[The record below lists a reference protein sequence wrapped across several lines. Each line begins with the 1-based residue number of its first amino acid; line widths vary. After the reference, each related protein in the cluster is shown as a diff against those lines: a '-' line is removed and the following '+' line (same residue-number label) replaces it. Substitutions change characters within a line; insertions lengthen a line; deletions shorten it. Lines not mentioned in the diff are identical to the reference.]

1 MAAHRPI
8 WIDHGNP
15 VIRRGLA
22 VCLRA
27 AGYPVA
33 GLSAGLVP
41 RPDLRRTGVL
51 LFDIDG
57 AAADQVATLVRGSDV
72 RLVGLL
78 GDRGPEQLRHLR
90 RAGVSAVL
98 AVRGL
103 TPERLLGLL
112 KALEERGSPPPSG
125 PRDGTIAGPVEQQ
138 LTAREFDVLRLL
150 ADGAT
155 KRDIAE
161 LLNYSERTVKNI
173 VHDLL
178 VKLRTRTRAH
188 AVAVAARRGVI

>member
-1 MAAHRPI
+1 MAAHRSI

-22 VCLRA
+22 VCLTA
-27 AGYPVA
+27 AGHPVA
-33 GLSAGLVP
+33 GLSVGLVP
-41 RPDLRRTGVL
+41 RPDLRRAGVL

-57 AAADQVATLVRGSDV
+57 AAADQIATLVRGSDV

-98 AVRGL
+98 ATRGL
-103 TPERLLGLL
+103 TPERLLSLL
-112 KALEERGSPPPSG
+112 QALEERGGPPPSE
-125 PRDGTIAGPVEQQ
+125 PHDGAVVGPVEQQ
-138 LTAREFDVLRLL
+138 LTPREFDVLRLL

-155 KRDIAE
+155 TRDIAE